1 MKKLNF
7 LMAILAMVLS
17 LQFSWAQPGFYEVNA
32 GAFYF
37 SPNVLEIE
45 SGSTVTWTNVGGL
58 HDVNFDINTLTG
70 ESFGN
75 PESFSFS
82 AVYSAG
88 PSSPVEIGS
97 YTFTIPGTYN
107 YDCSIGDH
115 ASQGMVGQII
125 VEYVEYPGCTN
136 DALDENGDFLFCNY
150 DMNANV
156 DDGSCISNLC

>member
-1 MKKLNF
+1 MKKSS
-7 LMAILAMVLS
+7 ILISILC
-17 LQFSWAQPGFYEVNA
+17 LLFQFSYAQPSTETVEA
-32 GAFYF
+32 GPFYF
-37 SPNVLEIE
+37 LPGSVSEPLTIE
-45 SGSTVTWTNVGGL
+45 VGSTVTWMNVLGL

-97 YTFTIPGTYN
+97 YTFTVPGTYN

-125 VEYVEYPGCTN
+125 VEYVEYPG
-136 DALDENGDFLFCNY
+136 LSL
-150 DMNANV
+150 
-156 DDGSCISNLC
+156 IHI